1 MRISDWSSDV
11 CSSDLAVQG
20 LHYGSAAAAEAPR
33 VDIHS
38 AATARAGGA
47 ADRRGQAFPDREVQ
61 GDLRR
66 SEDLDGGDGHGS
78 HAAGVVSISGVIA
91 WRSAYYS
98 YIAVSDGSEVSAIEV
113 GVGPAVM
120 TPELREAIHA
130 DLQHQIAKAV
140 R

>member
-11 CSSDLAVQG
+11 CSSDLGNMNERTRPDAVQG

-78 HAAGVVSISGVIA
+78 NPAGVVKISGVIA

-98 YIAVSDGSEVSAIEV
+98 YIHVSDG
-113 GVGPAVM
+113 
-120 TPELREAIHA
+120 TEAHPYETHHRPTV
-130 DLQHQIAKAV
+130 L
-140 R
+140 

>member
-78 HAAGVVSISGVIA
+78 HAAGVVSISGVID
-91 WRSAYYS
+91 RKSTRLNS
-98 YIAVSDGSEVSAIEV
+98 S
-113 GVGPAVM
+113 
-120 TPELREAIHA
+120 H
-130 DLQHQIAKAV
+130 
-140 R
+140 

>member
-1 MRISDWSSDV
+1 MCFFFKQKTAYEMRISDWSSDV
-11 CSSDLAVQG
+11 CSSDL
-20 LHYGSAAAAEAPR
+20 
-33 VDIHS
+33 
-38 AATARAGGA
+38 
-47 ADRRGQAFPDREVQ
+47 GQAFPDREVQ

>member
-11 CSSDLAVQG
+11 CSSDLGNMNERTRPDAVQG

-78 HAAGVVSISGVIA
+78 HATGVVSISGVKIG
-91 WRSAYYS
+91 SAS
-98 YIAVSDGSEVSAIEV
+98 C
-113 GVGPAVM
+113 
-120 TPELREAIHA
+120 RERVC
-130 DLQHQIAKAV
+130 KYV
-140 R
+140 